1 VKTPFLLSLGL
12 VVSASTASAALD
24 DTFTAE
30 EKAVL
35 KEVDG
40 AHFIKARRAAEQLL
54 EKNPDSFVA
63 TWTMARVH
71 HDEEGNHARALY
83 YLKRASELL
92 DSRDDTWGQ
101 RLLLE
106 EYDIVY
112 EMARNQEA
120 LDVLD
125 VYERR
130 YGPPP
135 PNLRIWP
142 LFKLGRYEE
151 SSAISTRL
159 AGSKELHERIWGYN
173 GLLSIAFE
181 QHDRL
186 RAHHWALEGVR
197 ATDDKSCTILLN
209 AGGTAYTNFR
219 IPDAEEL
226 MLRADKA
233 KDCTATPYDQLAVLA
248 MLQGQ
253 PQKALSALQTAKKRY
268 VEKRYR
274 PQFAL
279 VRREVLTD
287 LLGVLGKELDAV
299 KMAADLYRQ
308 PARTG
313 MTSSPAKVERLRRAL
328 RYAFALDGQI
338 DKLEEASSFGPR
350 LKGTATNSPELTKAM
365 ATRWEVRRTL
375 IQLLSEDD
383 RLLLVVRPN
392 LSDVGDW
399 AAWRVGDLTQVLGAG
414 IMKSAIARARDLD
427 AQSPEAAAYYDAL
440 AAELALADGDEDDA
454 LSLASVALQKL
465 PREEALIRWRAH
477 AIRAEAGR
485 RSGRDANARAD
496 WDVVMRQWPTILRV
510 LDFRLPASVSHDGS
524 ALGDEAA
531 GRLSRS
537 TRFRVEEQAPYK
549 LRAEAGGK
557 GVLICLTD
565 AAGSRL
571 TCSTAETV
579 DATLEA
585 FHSEA
590 FSPKVSLTDSDLRS
604 LDGSPVR
611 VSADAALKKVLE
623 P

>member
-1 VKTPFLLSLGL
+1 MRTVFLFLAL
-12 VVSASTASAALD
+12 VPALALAGFD
-24 DTFTAE
+24 DGFTAE
-30 EKAVL
+30 EKSLL
-35 KEVDG
+35 KEIDG
-40 AHFIKARRAAEQLL
+40 QHFIKARRAAEQLL

-63 TWTMARVH
+63 TWAMARVH

-83 YLKRASELL
+83 YLKRASQLL
-92 DSRDDTWGQ
+92 DSRDDGWGQ

-112 EMARNQEA
+112 EMARNEEA
-120 LDVLD
+120 LEVLD
-125 VYERR
+125 TYEKR

-142 LFKLGRYEE
+142 LFKLGRYDE
-151 SSAISTRL
+151 SGEIATRL
-159 AGSKELHERIWGYN
+159 AGSKDLHERIWGYN

-219 IPDAEEL
+219 IPEAEEL

-253 PQKALSALQTAKKRY
+253 PQKALSALQTAKTRY
-268 VEKRYR
+268 VEKRFR
-274 PQFAL
+274 PQFGL
-279 VRREVLTD
+279 VRREVLCD
-287 LLGVLGKELDAV
+287 LLGVLGKESDAV
-299 KMAADLYRQ
+299 KMAADLHRQ

-313 MTSSPAKVERLRRAL
+313 MTSSPAKVERLRRTL
-328 RYAFALDGQI
+328 RYAYALDQWI
-338 DKLEEASSFGPR
+338 ERLRERAATGPR
-350 LKGTATNSPELTKAM
+350 VSGTVQTTPELTQTL
-365 ATRWEVRRTL
+365 ATRWEIRRAL
-375 IQLLSEDD
+375 VQLLSDDD

-399 AAWRVGDLTQVLGAG
+399 AAWRVSQLAEVVGPGVLRA
-414 IMKSAIARARDLD
+414 AISRGRALD
-427 AQSPEAAAYYDAL
+427 AESPEAAAYYDAL
-440 AAELALADGDEDDA
+440 DAELALSSGDEDEA
-454 LSLASVALQKL
+454 ITIATTALQRL
-465 PREEALIRWRAH
+465 PREEALIRWRLH
-477 AIRAEAGR
+477 AVRAEAAR
-485 RSGRDANARAD
+485 RANRDGEARAD

-510 LDFRLPASVSHDGS
+510 LGIALPVSLSHDGS
-524 ALGDEAA
+524 ALADDAA
-531 GRLSRS
+531 SRLKRS
-537 TRFRVEEQAPYK
+537 PRFRVEEGAPYK
-549 LRAEAGGK
+549 LRADANGK
-557 GVLICLTD
+557 GLVLCLTD
-565 AAGSRL
+565 QAGSRL
-571 TCSTAETV
+571 TCSTGDTV
-579 DATLEA
+579 DAAVEA
-585 FHSEA
+585 FHNEA
-590 FSPKVSLTDSDLRS
+590 FSPKVSLTDTDLRS